1 MSPWQSLKIVELLIN
16 LTKLETSW
24 ASHQIV
30 TREIAVLQ
38 LILWLLNT
46 IFLNCFWNKILT
58 KYLTVVQH
66 MINQAKIFKTLVYVK
81 VQAHTQDSVQI
92 DVTTS
97 RLVRWW
103 LIRRTPFIIRTGP
116 EESKVTERRVPRTFD
131 YVFLLLCDFNWT
143 NWKWQVL

>member
-1 MSPWQSLKIVELLIN
+1 MNPWRSLKLVDLLIKLLREKLLYFN
-16 LTKLETSW
+16 LFYGYLTQSFTIVFGTKS
-24 ASHQIV
+24 
-30 TREIAVLQ
+30 
-38 LILWLLNT
+38 LLKN
-46 IFLNCFWNKILT
+46 
-58 KYLTVVQH
+58 LTVVQH
-66 MINQAKIFKTLVYVK
+66 IINQVKIFKTLVYVK

-131 YVFLLLCDFNWT
+131 YVFLLLCDFNWR